1 MAYDFL
7 KLIHLFAVV
16 IFLGNIIT
24 ELFWMHNAQRT
35 KNLKIVSFT
44 ISNIIKGDK
53 YFTIPS
59 VIFITVAGVAGSIF
73 GHLSTLHT
81 GWIFWSIIL
90 FVISG
95 LAFTIKVAPL
105 QKKIHSLTLQKD
117 SWNSVEWAAFNKFY
131 LAWNLWGWVALITP
145 VLAFVMMTV
154 KIPK

>member
-1 MAYDFL
+1 MAYVFF

-35 KNLKIVSFT
+35 KDLKIVSFT
-44 ISNIIKGDK
+44 ISNIIKSDK

-59 VIFITVAGVAGSIF
+59 VIFITVAGVVGSIF
-73 GHLSTLHT
+73 GRLSTLHT

-105 QKKIHSLTLQKD
+105 QKKIHCLSLQKNT
-117 SWNSVEWAAFNKFY
+117 WNSTEW
-131 LAWNLWGWVALITP
+131 
-145 VLAFVMMTV
+145 
-154 KIPK
+154 